1 MSLENR
7 INKLVGKQTALYDG
21 TPITILSPV
30 MTGASGD
37 GSMWCDGRVLVLNEE
52 TDTKEYVQV
61 EDIAENIKPKHWW
74 SR

>member
-21 TPITILSPV
+21 TPITILYPV

>member
-1 MSLENR
+1 MSLQKR
-7 INKLVGKQTALYDG
+7 INKLAGKQTALNDG
-21 TPITILSPV
+21 TPITIISPV

-37 GSMWCDGRVLVLNEE
+37 GSMWCDGRVVVLNEE